1 MRAPA
6 LLLLAFPLLACS
18 AAPGWQKPGV
28 ADEQRDRDNA
38 ACRSEARAA
47 TRRDANIDA
56 DIMASRGQDWGRSD
70 VLQQKREE
78 MRMSTTARA
87 EDVFDRCMRAHG
99 YAPVR

>member
-6 LLLLAFPLLACS
+6 LALLALSLLACC

-28 ADEQRDRDNA
+28 AEEQRDRDYA

-47 TRRDANIDA
+47 TRRDAAIDA
-56 DIMASRGQDWGRSD
+56 DIMATRGQDWARSD
-70 VLQQKREE
+70 VLQQKRQE
-78 MRMSTTARA
+78 MRMSTEARG

-99 YAPVR
+99 YSPVR